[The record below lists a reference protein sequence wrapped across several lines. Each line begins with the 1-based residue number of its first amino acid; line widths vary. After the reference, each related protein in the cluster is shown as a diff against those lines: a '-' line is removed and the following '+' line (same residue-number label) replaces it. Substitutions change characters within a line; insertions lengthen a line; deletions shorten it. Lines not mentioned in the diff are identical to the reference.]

1 MFFHTGREF
10 EIYSIGDGLYMQR
23 VLNGVAAMSNDG
35 ILLQLVA
42 FGLLIG
48 LLIMGVRNVM
58 AGGMKLEIG
67 TFLAAFLLAV
77 FLFGLRADVVVHDM
91 SYVPGQKVQ
100 GDFTVANLPFGI
112 AAIGSFVSTVGYTL
126 TERMEQGY
134 SIPAM
139 AEMGMSRGGFGKILE
154 WVNSIRLWEQP
165 TAESPSSRDLSLFQ
179 RNLTAYIRECTLP
192 GVDMGHICLE
202 SVRAAH
208 DPLSMH
214 TSNCTGGIG
223 YGSHYRMVEFVTGF
237 GGGGG
242 SGGKDTSTYTCYEGH
257 QVLLNNAGTGEAGFY
272 KALGSVFPETVAAQS
287 AQSTFAAAY
296 ESIGVASGHVQGVV
310 LANAVGASLDRAM
323 RSYEHR
329 LSLTTLSEVMI
340 EQASQQR
347 LIQWAAEETM
357 FRRIMRPMMAFFE
370 SLMYALAPF
379 MALAVGLGT
388 FGIATVFRYMMLTV
402 WVSLWMPV
410 LSIIQLFQITS
421 VQHVVRALYD
431 PMTGSDAMN
440 PTSIA
445 GAHLLRSEALE
456 WMATGAALAAWTPA
470 ITMALVFSGAITAS
484 ALAGKMQGQD
494 TINEK
499 LTAPDAVNAP
509 PAIQRGSMGEF
520 TEGAGGHKAGVS
532 MPQFDM
538 RNVLS
543 NAESSVN
550 SSEAAY
556 AQHWQKS
563 LSSAVS
569 QLYNESD
576 RRDASN
582 ALGLEGVVG
591 HGQTGTV
598 RDDADTSTTDS
609 SGTANTHDRG
619 NTLQSDVSAV
629 QSKQFSGGIGL
640 PGGRALPVNLR
651 GQGTET
657 NEQRDSA
664 GQRQAWSAIN
674 KEGTDV
680 ANKEGS
686 GWSVQEQRNRM
697 LSQRAT
703 IQQAA
708 AEGKQWAVALQ
719 NSMQQDSGLRASESR
734 AASHRQSAENIR
746 SSSVS
751 RSENAAQ
758 AAERLLNTTSGA
770 GQNLPQALA
779 AAGRAKGAQ
788 AAYEVARAELSQH
801 AHMTGDRL
809 ETASWLVAMSGGVD
823 GHSNVRNSNIAS
835 LSERA
840 SALGDALDGKYDGVG
855 GFSAD
860 SFNYG
865 SNSEVSSGLPSS
877 YGEARGQIG
886 NPTAPNADQA
896 ALQAKMDG
904 GPPPVTHMTPEQN
917 VGNDGGPGD
926 LDHGSARGAEA
937 LEQATVDAGEAARA
951 NRDAQGHFNVAMGIT
966 SSLESNR
973 NDAHFGGGLNI
984 YSREQGRPAFS
995 QGTYG
1000 HQNSGKTEFDNIVA
1014 AYKEQV
1020 PDMPDSVATA
1030 LAVRSM
1036 VAEGITTGANVIA
1049 AGNEAVASMDQRTH
1063 GIFLGY
1069 ADSVGGSQRLEAD
1082 GHLYRAG
1089 EGYSPD
1095 QIILGST
1102 QGGPFRV
1109 HNQRRW
1115 ESSDKFGSD

>member
-48 LLIMGVRNVM
+48 LLIMGVKNVM

-67 TFLAAFLLAV
+67 TFLASFLLAV

-154 WVNSIRLWEQP
+154 WVNSIRLWELP
-165 TAESPSSRDLSLFQ
+165 TAETPSSRDLTLFQ

-192 GVDMGHICLE
+192 AVDMGHICLE
-202 SVRAAH
+202 SVRAAQ

-242 SGGKDTSTYTCYEGH
+242 SGGKDTSTYTCNDAH

-329 LSLTTLSEVMI
+329 MSLTTLSEVMI

-347 LIQWAAEETM
+347 LVQWAAEETM

-388 FGIATVFRYMMLTV
+388 FGITTVFRYMMLTV

-410 LSIIQLFQITS
+410 LSVIQLFQITS

-499 LTAPDAVNAP
+499 LTAPDHVNAP
-509 PAIQRGSMGEF
+509 PALQRGSMGEF
-520 TEGAGGHKAGVS
+520 QQVGGGKHGGA
-532 MPQFDM
+532 
-538 RNVLS
+538 
-543 NAESSVN
+543 
-550 SSEAAY
+550 
-556 AQHWQKS
+556 S
-563 LSSAVS
+563 LPTLDWGSAVS
-569 QLYNESD
+569 KTQASSAEANQSVSETFSNVTRTAISSGLSD
-576 RRDASN
+576 DQRREMNRDLARVGIASDGRQGQFTEGGGAEQSADSSIRATHGN
-582 ALGLEGVVG
+582 SRAYEASALKYWETSFNGGLSAGLGTKAAGPAGSVGVNHTRG
-591 HGQTGTV
+591 TGERNTGTV
-598 RDDADTSTTDS
+598 ANRDGVEGG
-609 SGTANTHDRG
+609 SGTGVSSNDRSGYTNTRTGG
-619 NTLQSDVSAV
+619 NDLSTVAGVRQHAADGSSWAQKLVDTWDN
-629 QSKQFSGGIGL
+629 SKQLQAATSRAESYREAADNTQRSSTGFSETAPAAIDRMSQSA
-640 PGGRALPVNLR
+640 PGG
-651 GQGTET
+651 
-657 NEQRDSA
+657 SA
-664 GQRQAWSAIN
+664 
-674 KEGTDV
+674 
-680 ANKEGS
+680 
-686 GWSVQEQRNRM
+686 
-697 LSQRAT
+697 
-703 IQQAA
+703 
-708 AEGKQWAVALQ
+708 AV
-719 NSMQQDSGLRASESR
+719 
-734 AASHRQSAENIR
+734 
-746 SSSVS
+746 
-751 RSENAAQ
+751 
-758 AAERLLNTTSGA
+758 SGA
-770 GQNLPQALA
+770 LLTAVDQTNS
-779 AAGRAKGAQ
+779 Q
-788 AAYEVARAELSQH
+788 AAYQAAHTLLYEQGAR
-801 AHMTGDRL
+801 GDRL
-809 ETASWLVAMSGGVD
+809 TGGAALMALMGHHDNQVGSDSGM
-823 GHSNVRNSNIAS
+823 AS

-840 SALGDALDGKYDGVG
+840 VALGDALDGAYGGAVG
-855 GFSAD
+855 GVFHAD
-860 SFNYG
+860 SNSDIGG
-865 SNSEVSSGLPSS
+865 SLQSYKATVDGMDKPTQSGPPSGAAGMRQRLDAGAPAPNMEGPDS
-877 YGEARGQIG
+877 VVGNKEGDPNNLQPEKMGGDAPHEYARAAGETAKEETRKEGHSNLAAGYDQVVDPSG
-886 NPTAPNADQA
+886 NPAIMPAHVS
-896 ALQAKMDG
+896 L
-904 GPPPVTHMTPEQN
+904 P
-917 VGNDGGPGD
+917 
-926 LDHGSARGAEA
+926 ARGADNNPNMISGNASGDIGRDEF
-937 LEQATVDAGEAARA
+937 ESRAA
-951 NRDAQGHFNVAMGIT
+951 
-966 SSLESNR
+966 
-973 NDAHFGGGLNI
+973 
-984 YSREQGRPAFS
+984 
-995 QGTYG
+995 
-1000 HQNSGKTEFDNIVA
+1000 
-1014 AYKEQV
+1014 
-1020 PDMPDSVATA
+1020 A
-1030 LAVRSM
+1030 LAQQLPDAPESVVRMTAASDMISSGHAFGHALARELNEAHGSSM
-1036 VAEGITTGANVIA
+1036 TREETGA
-1049 AGNEAVASMDQRTH
+1049 
-1063 GIFLGY
+1063 FLGY
-1069 ADSVGGSQRLEAD
+1069 ADQARGQARQERDYHRSQ
-1082 GHLYRAG
+1082 AG
-1089 EGYSPD
+1089 EAWEPVVLNPD
-1095 QIILGST
+1095 ALNPASST
-1102 QGGPFRV
+1102 
-1109 HNQRRW
+1109 
-1115 ESSDKFGSD
+1115 ESSEVREW

>member
-329 LSLTTLSEVMI
+329 MSLTTLSEVMI

-347 LIQWAAEETM
+347 LVQWAAEETM

-509 PAIQRGSMGEF
+509 PAIQRGSMGEYTQSGGGKLGGAPLPSIDWSNQNALQTSSVREAKQELGEAISNAIRTSGSASF
-520 TEGAGGHKAGVS
+520 DEADRRQFMQDNGLVGRATDGRSGAATKSGGTTASEGHGSSAGFSHGREQSASGFQELWGEWAANLGIGGKGAGLGVGMGQRTGFRATNTQSAGQSSGGGSDVGSSEQDSGGWNTSRHSDNSLTTMASLREMASNDVGWAKKLVNSVDNNEEVRAAQARVDSFRESADNTQRSGVGHS
-532 MPQFDM
+532 
-538 RNVLS
+538 
-543 NAESSVN
+543 ESVN
-550 SSEAAY
+550 DFVGRAFR
-556 AQHWQKS
+556 QTPGG
-563 LSSAVS
+563 SSAVVG
-569 QLYNESD
+569 
-576 RRDASN
+576 
-582 ALGLEGVVG
+582 ALSAAGHATNSVEAYKQSRAMLAANGVTGARLEAGAWTLAL
-591 HGQTGTV
+591 TGY
-598 RDDADTSTTDS
+598 AD
-609 SGTANTHDRG
+609 N
-619 NTLQSDVSAV
+619 
-629 QSKQFSGGIGL
+629 
-640 PGGRALPVNLR
+640 
-651 GQGTET
+651 
-657 NEQRDSA
+657 
-664 GQRQAWSAIN
+664 
-674 KEGTDV
+674 
-680 ANKEGS
+680 
-686 GWSVQEQRNRM
+686 
-697 LSQRAT
+697 
-703 IQQAA
+703 
-708 AEGKQWAVALQ
+708 AVAG
-719 NSMQQDSGLRASESR
+719 NDGGMASLKDR
-734 AASHRQSAENIR
+734 AA
-746 SSSVS
+746 
-751 RSENAAQ
+751 
-758 AAERLLNTTSGA
+758 
-770 GQNLPQALA
+770 
-779 AAGRAKGAQ
+779 
-788 AAYEVARAELSQH
+788 
-801 AHMTGDRL
+801 
-809 ETASWLVAMSGGVD
+809 
-823 GHSNVRNSNIAS
+823 
-835 LSERA
+835 
-840 SALGDALDGKYDGVG
+840 ALGDALDGAYSGQLTGAFHANTNQGVG
-855 GFSAD
+855 EGLQNYQEGQRSMKRAQAPNINMDGMQASLSAGPTPVGLQSPGQAAGNTIGADDNLDPGRAQGTQVFD
-860 SFNYG
+860 SAVERGEQNRDEAYKTGQRNIADKHQQRLDG
-865 SNSEVSSGLPSS
+865 SL
-877 YGEARGQIG
+877 EARNI
-886 NPTAPNADQA
+886 PA
-896 ALQAKMDG
+896 
-904 GPPPVTHMTPEQN
+904 N
-917 VGNDGGPGD
+917 VSLPGPGD
-926 LDHGSARGAEA
+926 FINARTF
-937 LEQATVDAGEAARA
+937 QATGSGNDDIHQREAAALREKLP
-951 NRDAQGHFNVAMGIT
+951 DAPAAVINAVAYSNMQSRGLATSPELT
-966 SSLESNR
+966 SSVN
-973 NDAHFGGGLNI
+973 
-984 YSREQGRPAFS
+984 S
-995 QGTYG
+995 QVYAMSPEEYGT
-1000 HQNSGKTEFDNIVA
+1000 
-1014 AYKEQV
+1014 
-1020 PDMPDSVATA
+1020 
-1030 LAVRSM
+1030 
-1036 VAEGITTGANVIA
+1036 
-1049 AGNEAVASMDQRTH
+1049 
-1063 GIFLGY
+1063 FLGY
-1069 ADSVGGSQRLEAD
+1069 VDQANGPDRIARDSARSN
-1082 GHLYRAG
+1082 AG
-1089 EGYSPD
+1089 DEYSPD
-1095 QIILGST
+1095 VLQVRPGAAPSNE
-1102 QGGPFRV
+1102 RK
-1109 HNQRRW
+1109 W
-1115 ESSDKFGSD
+1115 EDGDGDQ